1 MQQIPADIRGMAQA
15 QGNDALLS
23 QVLPAGISRRFDV
36 AGGSGNMVAFRGD
49 SHSSLHAAYGETGAI
64 EVKSAA
70 VSGTFSDPRFQSC
83 GIHGTAS
90 RADKSNG

>member
-49 SHSSLHAAYGETGAI
+49 CRSSLHAAYGETGAI
-64 EVKSAA
+64 EMKLAA
-70 VSGTFSDPRFQSC
+70 VFGTFSDLRFRSC
-83 GIHGTAS
+83 GIHGIAS
-90 RADKSNG
+90 RANKSNG

>member
-1 MQQIPADIRGMAQA
+1 MQQIPTDIRGMAQA

-49 SHSSLHAAYGETGAI
+49 SHSSLHPVYGETGAI
-64 EVKSAA
+64 KVKLA
-70 VSGTFSDPRFQSC
+70 VFFRDLF
-83 GIHGTAS
+83 
-90 RADKSNG
+90 